1 MNQDLTTFIIR
12 ELSKCSSRKDVVK
25 KVCRKGGF
33 RWQDAE
39 RLVILVEAQHRHK
52 ISEYRSQSPLLL
64 FISVA
69 ILLLGIG
76 LLFYNMQTLLSVS
89 PKDILGHILSLQ
101 NNSYRLLEV
110 GTGLGMTI
118 AGMLGL
124 WKALGAIFPY

>member
-12 ELSKCSSRKDVVK
+12 ELSKCSNRKDVVK

-64 FISVA
+64 LVSVA

-89 PKDILGHILSLQ
+89 PKDILGQILSLQ
-101 NNSYRLLEV
+101 HNSYRLLEV

-118 AGMLGL
+118 AGIVGL

>member
-1 MNQDLTTFIIR
+1 MNQDLTTFIVQ
-12 ELSKCSSRKDVVK
+12 ELSKCSNRKDVVK

-39 RLVILVEAQHRHK
+39 RLVILVEAQHKNK
-52 ISEYRSQSPLLL
+52 ISEHRSQSPLLL
-64 FISVA
+64 FVSVA

-76 LLFYNMQTLLSVS
+76 LLFYSIHTLLAIS
-89 PKDILGHILSLQ
+89 PTDLGQLLSLPD
-101 NNSYRLLEV
+101 NSDRFIAV

-118 AGMLGL
+118 VGIVGL

>member
-12 ELSKCSSRKDVVK
+12 ELSKCSSRKHVVK

-89 PKDILGHILSLQ
+89 PKDILGHIVSLQ
-101 NNSYRLLEV
+101 NNSYRLLE
-110 GTGLGMTI
+110 
-118 AGMLGL
+118 
-124 WKALGAIFPY
+124 